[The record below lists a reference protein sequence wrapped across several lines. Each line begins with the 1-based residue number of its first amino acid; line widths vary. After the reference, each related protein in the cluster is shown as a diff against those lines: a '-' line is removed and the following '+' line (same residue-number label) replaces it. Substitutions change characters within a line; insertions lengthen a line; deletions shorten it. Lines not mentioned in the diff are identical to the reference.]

1 MGEVFRA
8 AMQKERVRPEPWAE
22 SRELPGGWEA
32 LEGPGKPILR
42 HGERVVLLE
51 EEVGG
56 QQGCCPSLRDED
68 GDTVEE

>member
-32 LEGPGKPILR
+32 LESPFLDMERGKSFWKKRL
-42 HGERVVLLE
+42 GV
-51 EEVGG
+51 
-56 QQGCCPSLRDED
+56 SRDAAPR
-68 GDTVEE
+68 